1 MRFAHDATRW
11 PVFIRHFLITRCRC
25 SILSLQRQRRCTSES
40 DRERSKMIYQKTLQT
55 ILLITLLSAI
65 VQTGCNKTPPANASA
80 NSSPT
85 PPPAQNSAIQLE
97 IVAPQSI
104 AGVIPATG
112 KILVPENR
120 VAVIGPVNE
129 GRIVHLYAG
138 QGTRVRKGQKLAD
151 LESADIDQAEADYLK
166 ALADYENALR
176 SSAAE
181 VKLAQENYDRAKLLY
196 EQKITAGKNLQAA
209 EHDLEVAKAAAE
221 NSINGTNAALIA
233 ARRHL
238 LILGLKDPAIDALSK
253 RSDLAATF
261 SLNSP
266 IDGIVVERNATVG
279 ASVGTDANVFKI
291 IDLSQVWIDANVF
304 EKDLQQIRPGQ
315 EVKLTVPA
323 FPASTFT
330 GRVIFVDSVVDP
342 DTRTVKVRTEVAN
355 PDGRLKPDMFAN
367 VQIVT
372 DVNRAAISIPESAVL
387 NDEGKSV
394 VFVAER
400 DGYKKRQVQPGIHNN
415 DRVEIVDGLNAG
427 DKVVVKGNYL
437 LLQNKPGE

>member
-1 MRFAHDATRW
+1 M
-11 PVFIRHFLITRCRC
+11 I
-25 SILSLQRQRRCTSES
+25 QRQ
-40 DRERSKMIYQKTLQT
+40 TLQT
-55 ILLITLLSAI
+55 ILFVTLLAL
-65 VQTGCNKTPPANASA
+65 VQIGCNKTPPASSAANASP
-80 NSSPT
+80 SPAAT
-85 PPPAQNSAIQLE
+85 PSGAIETQ
-97 IVAPQSI
+97 IVTQQSI

-120 VAVIGPVNE
+120 IAVIGPVNE
-129 GRIVHLYAG
+129 GRIVRLYAG

-151 LESADIDQAEADYLK
+151 LESADIDEAEADYLK
-166 ALADYENALR
+166 AQADYENALR

-181 VKLAQENYDRAKLLY
+181 VKLAQQSYDRNKLLY
-196 EQKITAGKNLQAA
+196 EQKITAGKNLQSA
-209 EHDLEVAKAAAE
+209 EHDLEVAKATAE
-221 NSINGTNAALIA
+221 NSVNGTKAALTA
-233 ARRHL
+233 ARRKL
-238 LILGLKDPAIDALSK
+238 LILGLNVATIDALAK
-253 RSDLAATF
+253 KTDLAATF

-291 IDLSQVWIDANVF
+291 IDLSQVWVDANVF
-304 EKDLQQIRPGQ
+304 EKDLQRVRTGQ

-323 FPASTFT
+323 FPQTTFS

-372 DVNRAAISIPESAVL
+372 DVNRAAISVPQSAVL
-387 NDEGKSV
+387 NDEGKTI
-394 VFVAER
+394 VFVA
-400 DGYKKRQVQPGIHNN
+400 DGNTFDKRQVQAGIQDN
-415 DRVEIVDGLNAG
+415 DRVEIIDGLKAG

-437 LLQNKPGE
+437 LLENSKQGQ

>member
-1 MRFAHDATRW
+1 
-11 PVFIRHFLITRCRC
+11 
-25 SILSLQRQRRCTSES
+25 
-40 DRERSKMIYQKTLQT
+40 MIHRKKLH
-55 ILLITLLSAI
+55 ILLLPALLSVM
-65 VQTGCNKTPPANASA
+65 VQIGCKQTPPASSSVP

-85 PPPAQNSAIQLE
+85 PSSTQNSAIETE
-97 IVAPQSI
+97 IVTPQAI
-104 AGVIPATG
+104 AGVIAATG
-112 KILVPENR
+112 KILVPEDR

-129 GRIVHLYAG
+129 GRIVRLYAG

-166 ALADYENALR
+166 ALADHENARR

-181 VKLAQENYDRAKLLY
+181 IKLAQENYDRAKLLF
-196 EQKITAGKNLQAA
+196 EQRITAGKNLQAA

-238 LILGLKDPAIDALSK
+238 LILGLKDSAIDSLSK
-253 RSDLAATF
+253 RSDLASVF

-279 ASVGTDANVFKI
+279 ASVGTDANLFKI
-291 IDLSQVWIDANVF
+291 IDLSRVWIDANVF
-304 EKDLQQIRPGQ
+304 EKDLQQVRSGQ

-323 FPASTFT
+323 FPGSTFS
-330 GRVIFVDSVVDP
+330 GRVILINSVVDP
-342 DTRTVKVRTEVAN
+342 DTRTVKVRTEVPN

-372 DVNRAAISIPESAVL
+372 ALNRTAISIPQSAVL
-387 NDEGKSV
+387 NDDGKSV
-394 VFVAER
+394 VFVAEGN
-400 DGYKKRQVQPGIHNN
+400 GYKKRQVQPGIQNN
-415 DRVEIVDGLNAG
+415 DRVEIVDGLSAG

>member
-1 MRFAHDATRW
+1 
-11 PVFIRHFLITRCRC
+11 
-25 SILSLQRQRRCTSES
+25 
-40 DRERSKMIYQKTLQT
+40 MIYRTTLQT
-55 ILLITLLSAI
+55 ILLLTLLSAT
-65 VQTGCNKTPPANASA
+65 VQIGCKKTPPATSASA

-85 PPPAQNSAIQLE
+85 PASIQSSAIETQ

-112 KILVPENR
+112 KILVPEDR
-120 VAVIGPVNE
+120 VAVIGPVNQ
-129 GRIVHLYAG
+129 GRIVRLYAG

-176 SSAAE
+176 SAAAE
-181 VKLAQENYDRAKLLY
+181 VKLAQETYDRNKLLY
-196 EQKITAGKNLQAA
+196 EQKVTAGKNLQSA
-209 EHDLEVAKAAAE
+209 EHDLEVAKATGE
-221 NSINGTNAALIA
+221 SSVNGTKAALTA

-238 LILGLKDPAIDALSK
+238 LILGLDDATIDALAK
-253 RSDLAATF
+253 KTDLAATF

-279 ASVGTDANVFKI
+279 ASVGTDANLFKI
-291 IDLSQVWIDANVF
+291 IDLSRVWIDADVF
-304 EKDLQQIRPGQ
+304 EKDLPRVRPGQ
-315 EVKLTVPA
+315 EVKLTVTA
-323 FPASTFT
+323 FPASSFS
-330 GRVIFVDSVVDP
+330 GKVILINSVVDP

-372 DVNRAAISIPESAVL
+372 DVNRAAISIPQSAVL
-387 NDEGKSV
+387 NDEGKTI
-394 VFVAER
+394 VFVADG
-400 DGYKKRQVQPGIHNN
+400 DGYKKRQVQAGIQNN
-415 DRVEIVDGLNAG
+415 DRVEIVDGLSAG

-437 LLQNKPGE
+437 LLEQSKPGQ

>member
-1 MRFAHDATRW
+1 
-11 PVFIRHFLITRCRC
+11 
-25 SILSLQRQRRCTSES
+25 
-40 DRERSKMIYQKTLQT
+40 MIPRKTLQT
-55 ILLITLLSAI
+55 TLLLTLLGAM
-65 VQTGCNKTPPANASA
+65 VQMGCKQTPPANISASA
-80 NSSPT
+80 NSSPA
-85 PPPAQNSAIQLE
+85 PASAQNSAIEIE

-112 KILVPENR
+112 KILIPENH
-120 VAVIGPVNE
+120 VAVIGPVNQ
-129 GRIVHLYAG
+129 GRIVRLYAG
-138 QGTRVRKGQKLAD
+138 QGTRVRKGQKLAE

-166 ALADYENALR
+166 ALGDYENALR

-181 VKLAQENYDRAKLLY
+181 VKLAQESYDRNKLLY
-196 EQKITAGKNLQAA
+196 EQKVTAGKNLQAA

-221 NSINGTNAALIA
+221 NSVSGTKAALTA
-233 ARRHL
+233 ARRKL
-238 LILGLKDPAIDALSK
+238 LILGLNDATINSLGK
-253 RSDLAATF
+253 KSDLAAVF

-266 IDGIVVERNATVG
+266 IDGVVVERNATVG
-279 ASVGTDANVFKI
+279 ASVGTDANLFKI

-304 EKDLQQIRPGQ
+304 EKDLQRVRPGQ

-323 FPASTFT
+323 FPQSTFS
-330 GRVIFVDSVVDP
+330 GKVIFVDNVVDP
-342 DTRTVKVRTEVAN
+342 ETRTVKVRTEVAN

-372 DVNRAAISIPESAVL
+372 DVNRAAISIPQSAVL

-394 VFVAER
+394 VFVAEGN
-400 DGYKKRQVQPGIHNN
+400 GYKKRQVQAGIQNN

-437 LLQNKPGE
+437 LLEQSRPGQ